1 MTSPS
6 TNPPSAPGNDRFA
19 GKVAVVTGA
28 ASGIGAAITRRFL
41 AEGGHV
47 VGGDL
52 NPAAVPEGALGVA
65 VDVTDP
71 DAVEALI
78 GRCIDEHGRI
88 DILCNNAGVGGITDV
103 LGCSLDEWERIFAV
117 NARGTFL
124 GIRAALPHML
134 AAGRGVIVN
143 TASVAGTVGLPN
155 RAAYCAS
162 KGAIVALTKQVAV
175 QYASQGIRCNCVSP
189 GTVDSPWV
197 GRLLDQADDPVAE
210 RAALVARQPLGRL
223 GTPDEVA
230 ELVTYLASDAAS
242 FVTGADWLIDGGISA
257 G

>member
-1 MTSPS
+1 MTD
-6 TNPPSAPGNDRFA
+6 DRTRFSER
-19 GKVAVVTGA
+19 VAVVTGA
-28 ASGIGAAITRRFL
+28 ASGIGAAITRRL
-41 AEGGHV
+41 LGGGATV

-52 NPAAVPEGALGVA
+52 DPEHVPDGATGVA
-65 VDVTDP
+65 VDVTEP
-71 DAVEALI
+71 DQVQALI
-78 GRCIDEHGRI
+78 DRCIADHGRI
-88 DILCNNAGVGGITDV
+88 DILCNNAGVGGVTDV
-103 LGCSLDEWERIFAV
+103 VHCTPAEWDRIFAV

-124 GIRAALPHML
+124 GMRAALPHML
-134 AAGRGVIVN
+134 AAGHGVIVN
-143 TASVAGTVGLPN
+143 TASVAGTVGLPD

-162 KGAIVALTKQVAV
+162 KGAVVALTKQVAV

-197 GRLLDQADDPVAE
+197 GRLLEQADDPATA

-223 GTPDEVA
+223 GTPEEVA
-230 ELVTYLASDAAS
+230 ELVAYLASDAAS